1 MNTFIGNMLRLDTVI
16 QESKKPYFYLRTAQG
31 FKEKELILHF
41 VEDMPFGMFN
51 FSDED
56 GNLMLVSAHAL
67 TTARRRVDETQSQH
81 FDFNDYPHLPYAE
94 QLRFL
99 DFIGR
104 IDDERNLRK
113 TKERP
118 CMNYGLG
125 TVKLIFEI
133 FETIRQKRS
142 LMVESYQSM
151 SENEI
156 YDLKYASYLIQMNSN
171 PIRLEGLGEEEA
183 IQSQNIKF
191 NMRTESGYYFVLT
204 FIEDDFD
211 NVSLLTVYLKDDDEP
226 RNTIR
231 ID

>member
-1 MNTFIGNMLRLDTVI
+1 MNTFIGNTLRLDTVI
-16 QESKKPYFYLRTAQG
+16 QESKKPYFYLRTPQG
-31 FKEKELILHF
+31 FKEKELIRHF

-51 FSDED
+51 IKDKG

-67 TTARRRVDETQSQH
+67 TTARRRVEETDSQH
-81 FDFNDYPHLPYAE
+81 FDFNDYPNLPYFE

-99 DFIGR
+99 DFIGK

-118 CMNYGLG
+118 YLNYGLG

-133 FETIRQKRS
+133 FETIQQKRS
-142 LMVESYQSM
+142 LMVEKYESL
-151 SENEI
+151 SEKQL
-156 YDLKYASYLIQMNSN
+156 YDLRFASYLIQKNSN
-171 PIRLEGLGEEEA
+171 PIRFQGVSEEEA
-183 IQSQNIKF
+183 IHSQNIKF
-191 NMRTESGYYFVLT
+191 NMKTESGYYFVLT
-204 FIEDDFD
+204 FIENDFD

-226 RNTIR
+226 KNTIK

>member
-1 MNTFIGNMLRLDTVI
+1 MNTFIGNTLRLDTVI

-31 FKEKELILHF
+31 FKEKELIRHF

-51 FSDED
+51 FNDAD

-67 TTARRRVDETQSQH
+67 TTARRRVEETQSQH
-81 FDFNDYPHLPYAE
+81 FDFNDYPHLPYVE

-99 DFIGR
+99 DFIR
-104 IDDERNLRK
+104 KIDDERNLRK

-118 CMNYGLG
+118 YMNYGLG

-142 LMVESYQSM
+142 LMVERYQSM
-151 SENEI
+151 SKNEI

-171 PIRLEGLGEEEA
+171 PIRLDGLSEEEA

-191 NMRTESGYYFVLT
+191 NMKTESGYYFVLT
-204 FIEDDFD
+204 FIEDNFD